1 MKFTKPFKPL
11 LTLLVFSVL
20 ISCSIEKKMTKEFKL
35 GKYQKVI
42 NYYTGVLEKQPSN
55 GKANYYVAES
65 FRLSNRIKQAE
76 VFYAKASGPGI
87 NEDSVKLYYAKALQ
101 ANGKYSEARE
111 QLTDLETN
119 AETDAMKKRATKE
132 LAGLQGLDKLNGKES
147 FYKIKNLEAINTP
160 FTEYA
165 PSYLNGELYFTS
177 SRANARI
184 YEASG
189 TPFTD
194 IYKAETKGAN
204 VDVNTI
210 KALPEFINDSNVNE
224 GCVTFTPDGRTMVF
238 AKGNT
243 GKKKGAADVDLY
255 ISRFRNGVWGEPTLV
270 NINTPANWESTPA
283 FSPDGRTLYF
293 SSNRPGGFGG
303 LDIYSAQMDSRGR
316 FTRVKNLGA
325 DVNTAGAEL
334 FPYVAE
340 NGKMYFSSDGH
351 SGYGQL
357 DLFVV
362 NRVNGKT
369 VVENLGQPVNSTGD
383 DFGIFLFR
391 VDRGFFTSNREGGKG
406 DDDIYTFVNE
416 DPNLRVINYYLQ
428 GITYSLKEDS
438 SREVLA
444 DTRVTLLDQ
453 EGNVM
458 QDFTTGNDGKFLFR
472 VYENEDYTLAGETD
486 GYIAK
491 RQPFTTNGKSIP
503 LTSVT
508 ELVTNITLDTIM
520 VLDRKNVN
528 KVFALKNIHFGLD
541 SANINR
547 ASGKELDKL
556 VELLNDNPDIAQI
569 ELSSH
574 TDSIASRDYN
584 ITLSQK
590 RAESTRN
597 YLIKKGI
604 NENRIVAKG
613 YGEDRPI
620 ARNTNPDGTDN
631 PDGRARNRRTEFR
644 ILKMGAIVDKPTD
657 EDFDEDKFF
666 KKDELKKN
674 NNN

>member
-1 MKFTKPFKPL
+1 MRFVTPII
-11 LTLLVFSVL
+11 TLIIVFVL
-20 ISCSIEKKMTKEFKL
+20 ISCSIEKKMTKAFKL

-42 NYYTGVLEKQPSN
+42 DYYTDVLEKNPN
-55 GKANYYVAES
+55 DGKANYYVAES
-65 FRLSNRIKQAE
+65 FRLSNRIKQSE
-76 VFYAKASGPGI
+76 PFYARAGGPGI
-87 NEDSVKLYYAKALQ
+87 NQDSVKLYYAKALQ

-111 QLTDLETN
+111 ELGKLETE
-119 AETDAMKKRATKE
+119 AESEVMRKRASRE
-132 LAGLQGLDKLNGKES
+132 IAGLRNLDQLNGKES
-147 FYKIKNLEAINTP
+147 YYRVKNLEALNTP

-177 SRANARI
+177 SRSNARI

-194 IYKAETKGAN
+194 LYKAATKGAN
-204 VDVNTI
+204 VDVSTI
-210 KALPEFINDSNVNE
+210 QPLPAFINDSNVNE

-243 GKKKGAADVDLY
+243 GKKKGAEDVDLY
-255 ISRFRNGVWGEPTLV
+255 IARFRNGQWGEPALI
-270 NINTPANWESTPA
+270 NINTPKNWESTPA

-293 SSNRPGGFGG
+293 ASNRPGGFGG
-303 LDIYSAQMDSRGR
+303 LDLYSAQMDSRGR
-316 FTRVKNLGA
+316 FGRVKNLGS
-325 DVNTAGAEL
+325 DINTAGNEM

-351 SGYGQL
+351 PGYGQL

-369 VVENLGQPVNSTGD
+369 SIDNLGQPVNSTGD

-391 VDRGFFTSNREGGKG
+391 VDRGFFTSNREGGMG

-428 GITYSLKEDS
+428 GVTYTTKDDS
-438 SREVLA
+438 TREILP
-444 DTRVTLLDQ
+444 DTKVTLLDAS
-453 EGNVM
+453 GNLM
-458 QDFTTGNDGKFLFR
+458 QDFVTGNDGKFLFR
-472 VYENEDYTLAGETD
+472 VYENEDYTLIGETD

-491 RQPFTTNGKSIP
+491 RQPYTTNGKSIP

-508 ELVTNITLDTIM
+508 ELVTNVTLDTIM
-520 VLDRKNVN
+520 VLDRKNTVTAFRLN
-528 KVFALKNIHFGLD
+528 NVYFELD
-541 SANINR
+541 KWDIKPEA
-547 ASGKELDKL
+547 AAELDKL
-556 VELLNDNPDIAQI
+556 VELLNDNPDITQI

-584 ITLSQK
+584 ITLSQR
-590 RAESTRN
+590 RAESTKN
-597 YLIKKGI
+597 YLVRKGI
-604 NENRIVAKG
+604 DESRIVAKG
-613 YGEDRPI
+613 YGEEKPI

-631 PDGRARNRRTEFR
+631 FEGRARNRRTEFR
-644 ILKMGAIVDKPTD
+644 ILKMGPIQEKPQD

-666 KKDELKKN
+666 RKDEIKKDNKN
-674 NNN
+674 